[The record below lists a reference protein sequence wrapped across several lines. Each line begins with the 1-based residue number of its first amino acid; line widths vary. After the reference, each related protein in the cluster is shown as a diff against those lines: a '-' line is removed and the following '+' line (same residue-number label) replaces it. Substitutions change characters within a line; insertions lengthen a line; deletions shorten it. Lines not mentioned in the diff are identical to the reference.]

1 MNQLQPSQEK
11 VVRIQDENEEGLLP
25 LLNMGDK
32 KFLIAGVDEVGK
44 GCLFGPVYAAAVILS
59 KENETK
65 LLSQGLKDSKK
76 LSHRQRN
83 ILVPLIKTNS
93 IAWTIGQASAR
104 EIDAVGIRN
113 ATEKAML
120 RALEKFSSPPDLI
133 LVDGTLPIR
142 VWPGKQKTQVR
153 GESHFASIAAASVL
167 AKEARDELIKRLARK
182 YNCYGLEKNKGYGTE
197 IHRTNLIKEGATK
210 LHRKSFIS
218 RLEID

>member
-1 MNQLQPSQEK
+1 M
-11 VVRIQDENEEGLLP
+11 RIQDENEEGLLP

-104 EIDAVGIRN
+104 EIDAFGIRN

-133 LVDGTLPIR
+133 LVDGILPIR
-142 VWPGKQKTQVR
+142 FWPGKQKTQVR

-197 IHRTNLIKEGATK
+197 IHRTNLIKAGATK

>member
-1 MNQLQPSQEK
+1 M
-11 VVRIQDENEEGLLP
+11 RIQDENEEGLLP
-25 LLNMGDK
+25 LPNMEDK

-104 EIDAVGIRN
+104 EIDVVGIRN

-142 VWPGKQKTQVR
+142 FWPGKQKTQVR

-197 IHRTNLIKEGATK
+197 IHRTNLIKAGATK

>member
-1 MNQLQPSQEK
+1 M
-11 VVRIQDENEEGLLP
+11 RIQDEKEEGLLP

-104 EIDAVGIRN
+104 EIDVFGIRN

-142 VWPGKQKTQVR
+142 FWPGKQKTQVR

>member
-1 MNQLQPSQEK
+1 ME
-11 VVRIQDENEEGLLP
+11 
-25 LLNMGDK
+25 DK
-32 KFLIAGVDEVGK
+32 KSLIAGVDEVGK
-44 GCLFGPVYAAAVILS
+44 GCLFGPVFAAAVLLS
-59 KENETK
+59 KENEIE
-65 LLSQGLKDSKK
+65 LLNQGLKDSKK
-76 LSHRQRN
+76 LSHRKRHN
-83 ILVPLIKTNS
+83 LVPLIKTNS

-104 EIDAVGIRN
+104 EIDVIGIRD

-133 LVDGTLPIR
+133 LVDGILPIR
-142 VWPGKQKTQVR
+142 LWPGKQKTQVR

-167 AKEARDELIKRLARK
+167 AKETRDELIKRLARK

-218 RLEID
+218 RLEIN